1 MPTSYLECNR
11 CGLVVERQGWK
22 IQTSGP
28 CEHQAEHGC
37 PGELSKVSGRFQTA
51 FFGPGSWQERAQQPC
66 FCKSLRYLQCNS
78 CGMVRKEQGWHSGDA
93 ECEHRHPHGCPGTM
107 CDMTA
112 GGSLAHDPLPE
123 WELQMKQACNCVNP
137 DFTLRIASLA
147 GEILELGVRNDWT
160 IAQAKA
166 KMERVH
172 NISAEHACLSFGGV
186 LLHDSLCIEKLRFNE
201 ESPPVSW
208 IRRHPDVVAWL
219 KRVNADWGE
228 IGQAPETIRKSPEVM
243 LAVLHQAHHAISL
256 AGTELLCDAV
266 FLQQA
271 CEMRGFERA
280 NRLLQ
285 PGCL

>member
-172 NISAEHACLSFGGV
+172 NIRPSMRASV
-186 LLHDSLCIEKLRFNE
+186 LE
-201 ESPPVSW
+201 ESFFTILSVS
-208 IRRHPDVVAWL
+208 
-219 KRVNADWGE
+219 
-228 IGQAPETIRKSPEVM
+228 KSFASM
-243 LAVLHQAHHAISL
+243 KS
-256 AGTELLCDAV
+256 
-266 FLQQA
+266 
-271 CEMRGFERA
+271 
-280 NRLLQ
+280 LLQ
-285 PGCL
+285 YPGSGDIQMWLPG